1 MTPTPM
7 QVRKP
12 IKVMKADLPKIQ
24 AIADEFY
31 ASSKFL
37 DGFKVDRFIEL
48 WSGLLDSGTGI
59 IFAYEGADG
68 WTGAIGGIAYA
79 EPYSGE
85 LIATEMFWFC
95 RENHRGDGVRLYR
108 EFEKWAKEWGCN
120 QVRMVHLLDSMP
132 EKLEKFYK
140 HMGYTAAEVHYVK
153 QLEVKS

>member
-7 QVRKP
+7 QSRKP
-12 IKVMKADLPKIQ
+12 IKATIADLPKIQ
-24 AIADEFY
+24 LIADEFY
-31 ASSKFL
+31 KSSKFL
-37 DGFKVDRFIEL
+37 SGFQVDRFIEL
-48 WSGLLDSGTGI
+48 WTGLLASGTGI
-59 IFAYEGADG
+59 IFAYEGPDG

-95 RENHRGDGVRLYR
+95 REGHRGEGVKLYR
-108 EFEKWAKEWGCN
+108 AFEQWAKEWGCN

-132 EKLEKFYK
+132 EKLEKFYR

-153 QLEVKS
+153 QLEVK